1 MIRLSQDRTWG
12 ENTSD
17 REWKPAGWAA
27 TSSFTTSLE
36 APLGEFPPHHGLRC
50 ISQAKARPHRTE
62 NSQRRQYISR
72 KKYQGKLTMRNY
84 LEYSQVVFCF

>member
-17 REWKPAGWAA
+17 HEWKPAGWAA

-50 ISQAKARPHRTE
+50 ISQAEARPHRTGE
-62 NSQRRQYISR
+62 QPTQAVHLKEEEPGEANRDE
-72 KKYQGKLTMRNY
+72 L
-84 LEYSQVVFCF
+84 F